1 MDAERQ
7 KVFRGRFVA
16 VMNGLKT
23 LRTNPKLR
31 AFIGTAGNALVTETG
46 AQGWSDLK
54 ARADGQTYDK
64 VLDAL
69 RNNAADMARKKE
81 AHGVRAFEVLA
92 VSMISR
98 RQSDEDLIEG
108 VKLLDSYIDDCVTT
122 ARTIASKAK

>member
-69 RNNAADMARKKE
+69 RNNAADMARK
-81 AHGVRAFEVLA
+81 ATDV
-92 VSMISR
+92 
-98 RQSDEDLIEG
+98 G
-108 VKLLDSYIDDCVTT
+108 VKMRRRNAFGSPRIACGRNLPLGSDC
-122 ARTIASKAK
+122 SG